1 MLQDVNGKFFGNTGY
16 IEKVLSDNLLVD
28 CMQLTSANSFTPLS
42 INVNQ
47 YIFILCTGRVIGSLK
62 GHLLLVTGDMDNN
75 VHPRT

>member
-47 YIFILCTGRVIGSLK
+47 YIFYIMHRQ
-62 GHLLLVTGDMDNN
+62 GHRKSQGTPAVGD
-75 VHPRT
+75 R